1 MIPRRLV
8 NKLVR
13 GSRIL
18 RDQLEHAGMHGLAHP
33 EATARAIYLA
43 DQVDDHANQV
53 DFQLSLGFVEDAA
66 LEAEGGDH
74 TLKLLRRALAE
85 ARMPPH
91 ITTQAEVLARG
102 FHELLNEHLVPELG
116 LYEDYDDEDI

>member
-1 MIPRRLV
+1 
-8 NKLVR
+8 
-13 GSRIL
+13 
-18 RDQLEHAGMHGLAHP
+18 MHGLAHP